1 QVRQV
6 KATRVH
12 PDFNML
18 GYESGIVLMQ
28 LDIPL
33 EYNAAVRP
41 VCLSNS
47 TETLSSSYLCTVSG
61 WGIIKESGSSDFASR
76 RLQQTGVP
84 VLENEICERN
94 YYFSHPGGITARML
108 SAGFVSVGGQDS

>member
-6 KATRVH
+6 KTTRVH

-18 GYESGIVLMQ
+18 SYESGIVLMQ

-47 TETLSSSYLCTVSG
+47 RETLSSSYLCTVSG
-61 WGIIKESGSSDFASR
+61 RGIIKENGSRAR
-76 RLQQTGVP
+76 RLQQTRVP

-94 YYFSHPGGITARML
+94 YYFSHPGGIVARML

>member
-6 KATRVH
+6 KTTRVH

-18 GYESGIVLMQ
+18 SYESGIVLMQ

-33 EYNAAVRP
+33 EYNTAVRP
-41 VCLSNS
+41 VCVSNS

-61 WGIIKESGSSDFASR
+61 QGIIKESGSSDFA
-76 RLQQTGVP
+76 RLQQTRVP
-84 VLENEICERN
+84 VLENEICGRN
-94 YYFSHPGGITARML
+94 YYFSHPGGIVARML

>member
-1 QVRQV
+1 QVRWV
-6 KATRVH
+6 ETTRVH

-18 GYESGIVLMQ
+18 SYESGIVLMQ

-33 EYNAAVRP
+33 EYKAAVRP

-47 TETLSSSYLCTVSG
+47 TQMLSSSYLCTVYGS
-61 WGIIKESGSSDFASR
+61 GIIKENGSRAR
-76 RLQQTGVP
+76 WLQQTWVP